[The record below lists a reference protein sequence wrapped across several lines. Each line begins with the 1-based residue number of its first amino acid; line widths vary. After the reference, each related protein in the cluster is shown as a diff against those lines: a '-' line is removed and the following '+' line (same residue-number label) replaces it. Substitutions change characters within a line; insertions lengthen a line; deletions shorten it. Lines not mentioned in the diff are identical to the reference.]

1 MGKNVIIYGVDMR
14 PFVYIDNKKKDILI
28 LGCGPAQGLDDTTL
42 TAEAQYF
49 ISFSRWTRKF
59 CLSLCYNESSNFLF
73 VNATK
78 NIKSKQKILKKKT
91 SVTFRKY
98 FR

>member
-1 MGKNVIIYGVDMR
+1 MGKNVIIYAVDMR

-78 NIKSKQKILKKKT
+78 NIKSKQKILKKKNI
-91 SVTFRKY
+91 RCI
-98 FR
+98 